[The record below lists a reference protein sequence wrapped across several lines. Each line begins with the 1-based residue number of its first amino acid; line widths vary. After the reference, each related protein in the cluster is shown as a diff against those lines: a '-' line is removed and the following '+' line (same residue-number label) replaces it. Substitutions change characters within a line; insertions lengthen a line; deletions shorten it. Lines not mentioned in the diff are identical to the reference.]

1 MTALKDPLVIIL
13 QHEHSFSL
21 LISLYQIFQASSDKK
36 TGLMRRGH
44 CIKTLALA
52 QPVAGLCD
60 LGLKGITEGG
70 DGPLTPPHPD
80 LFWHIELCS
89 EHLI

>member
-1 MTALKDPLVIIL
+1 MTALKDPLAIIL

-44 CIKTLALA
+44 WTKTLALA

-60 LGLKGITEGG
+60 PGLKGITEGG
-70 DGPLTPPHPD
+70 DGPTDSSSSRPL
-80 LFWHIELCS
+80 LAY
-89 EHLI
+89 